1 MHFLVSS
8 LPHGLWLRPFSS
20 FQFVRK
26 KLSNFFGILVA
37 EYLKWYECILSIIN
51 EYQAGF
57 NGLPV
62 HILTSFQIIR
72 RFGFSRY
79 AVFAMHLDIHYV

>member
-1 MHFLVSS
+1 MWSHAFLSFFIATWAVATS
-8 LPHGLWLRPFSS
+8 LFFFSVC
-20 FQFVRK
+20 QEEIEH
-26 KLSNFFGILVA
+26 FFGILVA

-62 HILTSFQIIR
+62 HIL
-72 RFGFSRY
+72 Y
-79 AVFAMHLDIHYV
+79 YKL